1 MKTQLDFIRETR
13 KLERE
18 AADLEKAYLA
28 YIIAE
33 LRKDA
38 DLTTADKY
46 TLLTAFVDDF
56 AGNGDEF
63 AWIFDYAPNYVTARV
78 LTNAY
83 ERLAT
88 GFGITEKRESIRA
101 RMQANN
107 NAFAEWDR
115 QNSPQSPLLPN

>member
-33 LRKDA
+33 LRKSS

-46 TLLTAFVDDF
+46 TLLYAFVDDF
-56 AGNGDEF
+56 AGKGDEF
-63 AWIFDYAPNYVTARV
+63 AWIFDYSPSYPTARV

-83 ERLAT
+83 ERLSR
-88 GFGITEKRESIRA
+88 GFCIAEKRADINR
-101 RMQANN
+101 RMAENDR
-107 NAFAEWDR
+107 AFAEWN
-115 QNSPQSPLLPN
+115 QANSPASPLLPN

>member
-33 LRKDA
+33 LRKNS

-46 TLLTAFVDDF
+46 TLLYAFVDDF
-56 AGNGDEF
+56 AGKGDEF
-63 AWIFDYAPNYVTARV
+63 AWLGDSVTVTAHVIMNVRR
-78 LTNAY
+78 
-83 ERLAT
+83 RLAEA
-88 GFGITEKRESIRA
+88 FGIDKKRADIDR
-101 RMQANN
+101 RMAENDR
-107 NAFAEWDR
+107 AFAEWDR
-115 QNSPQSPLLPN
+115 ANSPASPLLPN